1 MPDVWTYLSVVV
13 GWVVVHF
20 LTAFRDKK
28 KEWREFSRETVRFVD
43 SIEKNAFSYHS
54 APERDFSLEK
64 KIKLDLAVLDLRF
77 NLIRKHLSLRNEIS
91 FFRSAITLE
100 NFETASFVQKDYQS
114 EILQSIAYEA
124 NLLREALFKAK

>member
-1 MPDVWTYLSVVV
+1 MPDVWTYISVVA
-13 GWVVVHF
+13 GWMVVHF
-20 LTAFRDKK
+20 LTAFRDTK

-54 APERDFSLEK
+54 AIDRDLSLEK
-64 KIKLDLAVLDLRF
+64 EIKLDLAVLDLRF

-100 NFETASFVQKDYQS
+100 NFETASFVQKNYQS
-114 EILQSIAYEA
+114 EVLQSIAYEA
-124 NLLREALFKAK
+124 NILREALFKAK